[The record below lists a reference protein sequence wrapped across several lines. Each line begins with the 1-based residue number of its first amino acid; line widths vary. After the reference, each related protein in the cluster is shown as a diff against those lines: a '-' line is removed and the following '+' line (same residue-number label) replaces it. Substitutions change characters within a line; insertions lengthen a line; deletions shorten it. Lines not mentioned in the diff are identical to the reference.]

1 MKMERTSV
9 DFPQWP
15 ALDQSLW
22 SSALMRGD
30 FLDADGMAA
39 TWAPAT
45 KIQVQKGYGKWIH
58 FLTLCGAL
66 PAEAALAPDQRV
78 SEVRL
83 RAYLTLLESQNLA
96 PFSIASR
103 LSDLREAL
111 RVMVPQ
117 ADLGP
122 LGKLCK
128 TLQSRATPTRAK
140 HSRIRAPFEVL
151 SACLTHMRA
160 TIGSNPS
167 HPLQEA
173 GKFRD
178 GLALA
183 FLAMRPIRLKNLAS
197 IEIGR
202 HMVWAD
208 PRWTCH
214 FPAAET
220 KEGRDLRFYLPE
232 DEAFTWALSLYL
244 AKYRPL
250 LLQDPAQSQRPTGP
264 LWVSLRKTRQSGQS
278 IYWNTCRLSEAILG
292 VRINPHLNRDCAASA
307 LSSDAPDYILAAARI
322 LGHSS
327 LTTTIGH
334 YEQSSMLAAG
344 ARLTE
349 FILDLQAEGQ
359 GGGDYDGDGDDDHTS
374 AAEPA
379 GIFWDITA

>member
-1 MKMERTSV
+1 
-9 DFPQWP
+9 
-15 ALDQSLW
+15 
-22 SSALMRGD
+22 
-30 FLDADGMAA
+30 
-39 TWAPAT
+39 
-45 KIQVQKGYGKWIH
+45 
-58 FLTLCGAL
+58 
-66 PAEAALAPDQRV
+66 V
-78 SEVRL
+78 SEARL
-83 RAYLTLLESQNLA
+83 RAYLALLESQNLA
-96 PFSIASR
+96 TFSIASR
-103 LSDLREAL
+103 ISDLREAL
-111 RVMVPQ
+111 RVMVPT

-140 HSRIRAPFEVL
+140 HTRIRAPFEVL
-151 SACLTHMRA
+151 SACLSHMRA
-160 TIGSNPS
+160 TIGSNPN

-183 FLAMRPIRLKNLAS
+183 FLALRPIRLKNLAS

-202 HMVWAD
+202 HMIWLD

-214 FPAAET
+214 FPASET
-220 KEGRDLRFYLPE
+220 KERRDLRFYLPE
-232 DEAFTWALSLYL
+232 DDAFNWALSLYL
-244 AKYRPL
+244 TKYRPL

-264 LWVSLRKTRQSGQS
+264 LWVSQRKSGQSAQS

-344 ARLTE
+344 SRLTE
-349 FILDLQAEGQ
+349 FILDLQGLGQ
-359 GGGDYDGDGDDDHTS
+359 DDDNNDDTS
-374 AAEPA
+374 TVDLAD
-379 GIFWDITA
+379 IFWDITA

>member
-1 MKMERTSV
+1 MKIERTSV
-9 DFPQWP
+9 DFPKWP
-15 ALDQSLW
+15 VLDQSLW
-22 SSALMRGD
+22 STALLRGD

-66 PAEAALAPDQRV
+66 PAEAALAPDLRV
-78 SEVRL
+78 SELRL

-96 PFSIASR
+96 SFSIASR
-103 LSDLREAL
+103 ISDLREAL
-111 RVMVPQ
+111 RVMVPN
-117 ADLGP
+117 ADLGL

-128 TLQSRATPTRAK
+128 TLQSRAAPTRAK
-140 HSRIRAPFEVL
+140 HTRIRAPFEVL
-151 SACLTHMRA
+151 SACLHHMRA
-160 TIGSNPS
+160 TIGSKPN

-183 FLAMRPIRLKNLAS
+183 FLALRPVRLKNLAS

-202 HMVWAD
+202 HMIWSD
-208 PRWTCH
+208 QRWTCH
-214 FPAAET
+214 FPASET
-220 KEGRDLRFYLPE
+220 KERRDLRFPLPE

-244 AKYRPL
+244 TKYRPL
-250 LLQDPAQSQRPTGP
+250 LLQDPSQSLRPSGP
-264 LWVSLRKTRQSGQS
+264 LWVSLRKNRQSAQS

-344 ARLTE
+344 SRLTE
-349 FILDLQAEGQ
+349 FILDLQGLGQ
-359 GGGDYDGDGDDDHTS
+359 DGDGNDDDDTS
-374 AAEPA
+374 AANSTD
-379 GIFWDITA
+379 IFWDIQV

>member
-1 MKMERTSV
+1 LV
-9 DFPQWP
+9 
-15 ALDQSLW
+15 AG
-22 SSALMRGD
+22 A
-30 FLDADGMAA
+30 
-39 TWAPAT
+39 
-45 KIQVQKGYGKWIH
+45 QVQKGYGKWIH
-58 FLTLCGAL
+58 FLSQCGAL
-66 PAEAALAPDQRV
+66 PAEAALAPDLRV
-78 SEVRL
+78 SELRL

-96 PFSIASR
+96 SFSIASR
-103 LSDLREAL
+103 ISDLREAL
-111 RVMVPQ
+111 RVMVPA
-117 ADLGP
+117 ADLGL

-140 HSRIRAPFEVL
+140 HTRIRAPFEVL
-151 SACLTHMRA
+151 SACLRHMRA
-160 TIGSNPS
+160 TIGSNPN

-183 FLAMRPIRLKNLAS
+183 FLALRPIRLKNLAS

-202 HMVWAD
+202 HMIWSD
-208 PRWTCH
+208 LRWTCH
-214 FPAAET
+214 FPANET
-220 KEGRDLRFYLPE
+220 KERRDLRFHLPE

-244 AKYRPL
+244 TKYRPL
-250 LLQDPAQSQRPTGP
+250 LLQEPAQSQRPTGP
-264 LWVSLRKTRQSGQS
+264 LWVSLRKNRQSAQS

-344 ARLTE
+344 SRLTE
-349 FILDLQAEGQ
+349 FILDLQGLGQ
-359 GGGDYDGDGDDDHTS
+359 DGDGNDDDDTS
-374 AAEPA
+374 AANSTD
-379 GIFWDITA
+379 IFWDITA

>member
-1 MKMERTSV
+1 MKIERTSV
-9 DFPQWP
+9 DFPKWP
-15 ALDQSLW
+15 VLDQSLW
-22 SSALMRGD
+22 STALLRGD

-66 PAEAALAPDQRV
+66 PAEAALAPDLRV
-78 SEVRL
+78 SELRL

-96 PFSIASR
+96 SFSIASR
-103 LSDLREAL
+103 ISDLREAL
-111 RVMVPQ
+111 RVMVPA
-117 ADLGP
+117 ADLGL

-128 TLQSRATPTRAK
+128 TLQGRATPTRAK
-140 HSRIRAPFEVL
+140 HTRIRAPFEVL
-151 SACLTHMRA
+151 SACLSHMRA
-160 TIGSNPS
+160 TIGSNPN

-183 FLAMRPIRLKNLAS
+183 FLALRPIRLKNLAS
-197 IEIGR
+197 IEIGQ
-202 HMVWAD
+202 HMIWSD
-208 PRWTCH
+208 QRWTCH
-214 FPAAET
+214 FPASET
-220 KEGRDLRFYLPE
+220 KERRDLRFYLPE

-244 AKYRPL
+244 TKYRPL
-250 LLQDPAQSQRPTGP
+250 LLQDPAQSLRPSGP

-344 ARLTE
+344 SRLTE
-349 FILDLQAEGQ
+349 FILDLQGLGQ
-359 GGGDYDGDGDDDHTS
+359 DGDGNDDDDTS
-374 AAEPA
+374 AANSA
-379 GIFWDITA
+379 NIFWDITA

>member
-1 MKMERTSV
+1 MKIERTSV
-9 DFPQWP
+9 DFPKWP
-15 ALDQSLW
+15 VLDQSLW
-22 SSALMRGD
+22 STALLRGD

-66 PAEAALAPDQRV
+66 PAEAALAPDLRV
-78 SEVRL
+78 SELRL

-96 PFSIASR
+96 SFSIASR
-103 LSDLREAL
+103 ISDLREAL
-111 RVMVPQ
+111 RVMVPA
-117 ADLGP
+117 ADLGL

-128 TLQSRATPTRAK
+128 TLQGRATRTRAK
-140 HSRIRAPFEVL
+140 HTRIRAPFEVL
-151 SACLTHMRA
+151 SACLSHMRA
-160 TIGSNPS
+160 TIGSKPN

-183 FLAMRPIRLKNLAS
+183 FLALRPIRLKNLAS
-197 IEIGR
+197 IEIGQ
-202 HMVWAD
+202 HMIWSD
-208 PRWTCH
+208 QRWTCH
-214 FPAAET
+214 FPASET
-220 KEGRDLRFYLPE
+220 KERRDLRFYLPE
-232 DEAFTWALSLYL
+232 DEAFNWALSLYL
-244 AKYRPL
+244 TKYRPL
-250 LLQDPAQSQRPTGP
+250 LLQDPAQSLRPSGP

-322 LGHSS
+322 LGHLS

-344 ARLTE
+344 SRLTE
-349 FILDLQAEGQ
+349 FILDLQGLGQ
-359 GGGDYDGDGDDDHTS
+359 DGDGNDDDDTS
-374 AAEPA
+374 AANSTD
-379 GIFWDITA
+379 IFWDIKV

>member
-1 MKMERTSV
+1 MKIERTSV
-9 DFPQWP
+9 DFAKWP
-15 ALDQSLW
+15 VLDQSLW
-22 SSALMRGD
+22 STALLRGD

-58 FLTLCGAL
+58 FLTLCSAL
-66 PAEAALAPDQRV
+66 PAEAALSPDQRV
-78 SEVRL
+78 SEARL
-83 RAYLTLLESQNLA
+83 RAYLALLESQNLA
-96 PFSIASR
+96 TFSIASR
-103 LSDLREAL
+103 ISDLREAL
-111 RVMVPQ
+111 RVMVPA
-117 ADLGP
+117 ADLGL
-122 LGKLCK
+122 LGSLCK

-140 HSRIRAPFEVL
+140 HTRIRAPFEVL
-151 SACLTHMRA
+151 SACLSHMRA
-160 TIGSNPS
+160 TIGSNPN
-167 HPLQEA
+167 HPLREA

-183 FLAMRPIRLKNLAS
+183 FLALRPIRLKNLAS

-202 HMVWAD
+202 HMIWSD

-214 FPAAET
+214 FPANET
-220 KEGRDLRFYLPE
+220 KERRDLRFYLPE
-232 DEAFTWALSLYL
+232 DDAFNWALSLYL
-244 AKYRPL
+244 TKYRPL
-250 LLQDPAQSQRPTGP
+250 LLQDPAQNQHPTGP
-264 LWVSLRKTRQSGQS
+264 LWVSQRKSGQSAQS

-349 FILDLQAEGQ
+349 FILDLQGLGQ
-359 GGGDYDGDGDDDHTS
+359 DDDNNDDTS
-374 AAEPA
+374 TVDLAD
-379 GIFWDITA
+379 IFWDITA

>member
-1 MKMERTSV
+1 MKIECTSV
-9 DFPQWP
+9 DFPKWP
-15 ALDQSLW
+15 VLDQSLW
-22 SSALMRGD
+22 STALLRGD

-39 TWAPAT
+39 TWAPAS

-66 PAEAALAPDQRV
+66 PAEAALAPDLRV
-78 SEVRL
+78 SELRL

-96 PFSIASR
+96 SFSIASR
-103 LSDLREAL
+103 ISDLREAL
-111 RVMVPQ
+111 RVMVPN
-117 ADLGP
+117 ADLGL

-128 TLQSRATPTRAK
+128 TLQSRATPTHAK
-140 HSRIRAPFEVL
+140 HTRIRAPFEVL
-151 SACLTHMRA
+151 SACLRHMRA
-160 TIGSNPS
+160 TIGSKPN

-183 FLAMRPIRLKNLAS
+183 FLALRPIRLKNLAS

-202 HMVWAD
+202 HMIWSD
-208 PRWTCH
+208 QRWTCH
-214 FPAAET
+214 FPANET
-220 KEGRDLRFYLPE
+220 KERRDLRFYLPE

-244 AKYRPL
+244 TKYRPL
-250 LLQDPAQSQRPTGP
+250 LLQDASQSLRPSGP
-264 LWVSLRKTRQSGQS
+264 LWVSLRKARQSAQS

-344 ARLTE
+344 SRLTE
-349 FILDLQAEGQ
+349 FILDLQGLGQ
-359 GGGDYDGDGDDDHTS
+359 DGDGNDDDDTS
-374 AAEPA
+374 AANSA
-379 GIFWDITA
+379 NIFWDITA

>member
-1 MKMERTSV
+1 
-9 DFPQWP
+9 
-15 ALDQSLW
+15 
-22 SSALMRGD
+22 
-30 FLDADGMAA
+30 
-39 TWAPAT
+39 
-45 KIQVQKGYGKWIH
+45 
-58 FLTLCGAL
+58 
-66 PAEAALAPDQRV
+66 V
-78 SEVRL
+78 SELRL

-96 PFSIASR
+96 SFSIASR
-103 LSDLREAL
+103 ISDLREAL
-111 RVMVPQ
+111 RVMVPA
-117 ADLGP
+117 ADLGL

-128 TLQSRATPTRAK
+128 TLQGRATPTRAK
-140 HSRIRAPFEVL
+140 HTRIRAPFEVL
-151 SACLTHMRA
+151 SACLHHMRA
-160 TIGSNPS
+160 TIGSNPN

-183 FLAMRPIRLKNLAS
+183 FLALRPIRLKNLAS

-202 HMVWAD
+202 HMIGSD
-208 PRWTCH
+208 QRWTCH
-214 FPAAET
+214 FPASET
-220 KEGRDLRFYLPE
+220 KERRDLRFHLPE

-244 AKYRPL
+244 TKYRPL
-250 LLQDPAQSQRPTGP
+250 LLQDPSQSLRPSGP

-344 ARLTE
+344 SRLTE
-349 FILDLQAEGQ
+349 FIMDLQGLGQ
-359 GGGDYDGDGDDDHTS
+359 DGDGNDDDDTS
-374 AAEPA
+374 AANSTD
-379 GIFWDITA
+379 IFWDITA

>member
-1 MKMERTSV
+1 MKIERTSV
-9 DFPQWP
+9 DFPKWP
-15 ALDQSLW
+15 VLDQSLW
-22 SSALMRGD
+22 STALLRGD

-58 FLTLCGAL
+58 FLSQCGAL
-66 PAEAALAPDQRV
+66 PAEAALAPDLRV
-78 SEVRL
+78 SELRL

-96 PFSIASR
+96 SFSIASR
-103 LSDLREAL
+103 ISDLREAL
-111 RVMVPQ
+111 RVMVPA
-117 ADLGP
+117 ADLGL

-140 HSRIRAPFEVL
+140 HTRIRAPFEVL
-151 SACLTHMRA
+151 SACLRHMRA
-160 TIGSNPS
+160 TIGSNPN

-183 FLAMRPIRLKNLAS
+183 FLALRPIRLKNLAS

-202 HMVWAD
+202 HMIWSD

-214 FPAAET
+214 FPANET
-220 KEGRDLRFYLPE
+220 KERRDLRFHLPE

-244 AKYRPL
+244 TKYRPL
-250 LLQDPAQSQRPTGP
+250 LLQDPSQSLRPSGP

-344 ARLTE
+344 SRLTE
-349 FILDLQAEGQ
+349 FILDLQGLGQ
-359 GGGDYDGDGDDDHTS
+359 DGDGNDDDDTS
-374 AAEPA
+374 AANSTD
-379 GIFWDITA
+379 IFWDITA